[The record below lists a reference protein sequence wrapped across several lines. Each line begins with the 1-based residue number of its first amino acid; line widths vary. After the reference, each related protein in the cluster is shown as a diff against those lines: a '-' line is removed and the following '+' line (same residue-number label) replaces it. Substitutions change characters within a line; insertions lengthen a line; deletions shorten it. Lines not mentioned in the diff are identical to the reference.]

1 MGGLKN
7 ISSGRQSETRSTN
20 YSSLNS
26 PNAWILFCT
35 PYRMVIHSSNWTS
48 AYITL
53 ILGRFKYKRKNI
65 GNQSISL
72 DQKRINGI
80 NSTRLSFIGRQHWY
94 KMVSFLLK
102 LSMELQM
109 LSFTAQNL
117 MTNQLSY
124 TMYSLVGLK
133 KDMNIDQILWKF
145 MILHLFSI
153 GWVSTTILW
162 MV

>member
-1 MGGLKN
+1 MELLTYDLQVGAIIYQSKHRLYYPHFGTFLK
-7 ISSGRQSETRSTN
+7 
-20 YSSLNS
+20 
-26 PNAWILFCT
+26 
-35 PYRMVIHSSNWTS
+35 
-48 AYITL
+48 
-53 ILGRFKYKRKNI
+53 KRDKLL